1 MCRPDADEAALR
13 GAYRYYHRPLQED
26 AMTDEGI
33 AQALSK
39 LDAVRDV
46 LTVRRVFG
54 DAYELDGVTVIPVA
68 AVRGGG
74 GGGGGGGS
82 DPRTQAPGSGL
93 GIGFGVDARPVGVF
107 VVKGGEVTWQPSV
120 DVMRIVLV
128 AGQLAGVVLFLVW
141 RRGVLRR
148 LRFWRR

>member
-1 MCRPDADEAALR
+1 
-13 GAYRYYHRPLQED
+13 
-26 AMTDEGI
+26 MTDEGI

-68 AVRGGG
+68 
-74 GGGGGGGS
+74 GGGGGGS

-93 GIGFGVDARPVGVF
+93 GVGFGVDARPVGVF
-107 VVKGGEVTWQPSV
+107 VVRGGEVTWQPSI

>member
-1 MCRPDADEAALR
+1 
-13 GAYRYYHRPLQED
+13 
-26 AMTDEGI
+26 MTDEGI

-128 AGQLAGVVLFLVW
+128 AGQLAGVALFLVW